1 MDCCLWFNRCRI
13 SDAAEIA
20 ENFDIAALRGY
31 FLGGRLVEWLRE
43 HGGEAFAD
51 KLEKLDPA
59 SADLDVRLSRIFGKE
74 PPDHREVFCG
84 IPAAERGVHNAGSFA
99 GSGAV
104 SSYYAAG
111 SGVSGSFGA
120 GSRGAGSF
128 FYGSGYYGSFLSGS
142 YSGSFLSGSYSG
154 GSYGSFRK
162 FRLWEWEWEWRF
174 GGSFRG
180 SFAFGSYVFGSVAYL
195 LGSFNGS
202 LGGSFPGGS
211 FGSFTA
217 KGSFGGAYGS
227 FCGWNGMT
235 AEEYD
240 RIMYECLCKCPL
252 DCFGY
257 GIHII

>member
-111 SGVSGSFGA
+111 SGI
-120 GSRGAGSF
+120 
-128 FYGSGYYGSFLSGS
+128 YGSFLSGS

-154 GSYGSFRK
+154 SGSGSFRK

-180 SFAFGSYVFGSVAYL
+180 SFRGGSFAFGSYVFGSGAYL

-202 LGGSFPGGS
+202 LGGSFPGGL

-240 RIMYECLCKCPL
+240 RIMYECLRKCPL

>member
-31 FLGGRLVEWLRE
+31 FLGGRLIEWLRE
-43 HGGEAFAD
+43 HGGEAYAD
-51 KLEKLDPA
+51 KLKMIDPA
-59 SADLDVRLSRIFGKE
+59 SPDLDARLSMVFGKSAPE
-74 PPDHREVFCG
+74 HREVFSG
-84 IPAAERGVHNAGSFA
+84 ASAGHSVHNAGSFA
-99 GSGAV
+99 GSGAAGSFV
-104 SSYYAAG
+104 WGYAGSFAAG
-111 SGVSGSFGA
+111 SGGVGSF
-120 GSRGAGSF
+120 S
-128 FYGSGYYGSFLSGS
+128 YGSGYYGSFLSGS
-142 YSGSFLSGSYSG
+142 YSG
-154 GSYGSFRK
+154 GSFRK

-180 SFAFGSYVFGSVAYL
+180 SFRGGSFAFGSYMFGSGAYL
-195 LGSFNGS
+195 LGSFNGGS
-202 LGGSFPGGS
+202 FSGSFPG
-211 FGSFTA
+211 
-217 KGSFGGAYGS
+217 GSFGGAYGS

-240 RIMYECLCKCPL
+240 RIMYECLRKCPL

>member
-104 SSYYAAG
+104 SSSYAAG
-111 SGVSGSFGA
+111 SGI
-120 GSRGAGSF
+120 
-128 FYGSGYYGSFLSGS
+128 YGSFLSGS

-154 GSYGSFRK
+154 SGSGSFRK

-180 SFAFGSYVFGSVAYL
+180 SFAFGAYVFGSGAYL

-240 RIMYECLCKCPL
+240 RIMYECLRKCPL

>member
-59 SADLDVRLSRIFGKE
+59 SADLDARLSRVFGKE
-74 PPDHREVFCG
+74 PPNHREVFCG
-84 IPAAERGVHNAGSFA
+84 IPAAEKKARNPENTGSFA
-99 GSGAV
+99 GSGAAG
-104 SSYYAAG
+104 SFSLGSGYAGSFAAG
-111 SGVSGSFGA
+111 SGRF
-120 GSRGAGSF
+120 GSF

-142 YSGSFLSGSYSG
+142 YSGSGS
-154 GSYGSFRK
+154 GSFRK
-162 FRLWEWEWEWRF
+162 FRLWDWEWEWRF

-180 SFAFGSYVFGSVAYL
+180 SFAFGSYVFGSGAYL
-195 LGSFNGS
+195 LGSFNGGS
-202 LGGSFPGGS
+202 FGGAFPGGL

-240 RIMYECLCKCPL
+240 RIMYECLRKCPL

>member
-59 SADLDVRLSRIFGKE
+59 SADLDVRLSRIFGME

-104 SSYYAAG
+104 SSSYAAG
-111 SGVSGSFGA
+111 SGI
-120 GSRGAGSF
+120 
-128 FYGSGYYGSFLSGS
+128 YGSFLSGS

-154 GSYGSFRK
+154 SGSGSFRK

-180 SFAFGSYVFGSVAYL
+180 SFRGGSFAFGSYVFGSGAYL
-195 LGSFNGS
+195 LGSFS
-202 LGGSFPGGS
+202 GS

>member
-31 FLGGRLVEWLRE
+31 FLGGRLADWLRE

-51 KLEKLDPA
+51 KIANIAPDSP
-59 SADLDVRLSRIFGKE
+59 DLDVQLARVFGKSE
-74 PPDHREVFCG
+74 PERRVVFGG
-84 IPAAERGVHNAGSFA
+84 IPAEHSVPNAGSFA
-99 GSGAV
+99 GSGV
-104 SSYYAAG
+104 MGSSFAAG
-111 SGVSGSFGA
+111 SGFFGGFGA
-120 GSRGAGSF
+120 GSGSAGGYLS
-128 FYGSGYYGSFLSGS
+128 GSGYY
-142 YSGSFLSGSYSG
+142 GSFLSGSYSG

-180 SFAFGSYVFGSVAYL
+180 SFRGGSFAFGSYMFGSGAYL
-195 LGSFNGS
+195 LGSFNRGS
-202 LGGSFPGGS
+202 FSGSFPV
-211 FGSFTA
+211 F
-217 KGSFGGAYGS
+217 GSFGGAYGS
-227 FCGWNGMT
+227 FFGWNGMT

-240 RIMYECLCKCPL
+240 RIMYECLRKCPL

>member
-111 SGVSGSFGA
+111 SGI
-120 GSRGAGSF
+120 
-128 FYGSGYYGSFLSGS
+128 YGSFLSGS

-154 GSYGSFRK
+154 SGSGSFRK

-180 SFAFGSYVFGSVAYL
+180 SFRGGSFAFGSYVFGSGAYL

-202 LGGSFPGGS
+202 LGGSFPGGL

>member
-74 PPDHREVFCG
+74 PPNHREVFCG
-84 IPAAERGVHNAGSFA
+84 ISAAERGVHNAGSFA

-111 SGVSGSFGA
+111 SGI
-120 GSRGAGSF
+120 
-128 FYGSGYYGSFLSGS
+128 YGSFLSGS

-154 GSYGSFRK
+154 SGSGSFRK

-180 SFAFGSYVFGSVAYL
+180 SFRGGSFAFGSYVFGSGAYL
-195 LGSFNGS
+195 LGSFS
-202 LGGSFPGGS
+202 GS

>member
-31 FLGGRLVEWLRE
+31 FLGGRLADWLRE

-51 KLEKLDPA
+51 KLANIAPDSP
-59 SADLDVRLSRIFGKE
+59 DLDAQLARVFGKSE
-74 PPDHREVFCG
+74 PEHRVVFG
-84 IPAAERGVHNAGSFA
+84 GNPAAEQRVPDAGSFA
-99 GSGAV
+99 SSGAMG
-104 SSYYAAG
+104 SSYAAG
-111 SGVSGSFGA
+111 SGFFGGFVAGSGSA
-120 GSRGAGSF
+120 GGYLS
-128 FYGSGYYGSFLSGS
+128 GSGYY
-142 YSGSFLSGSYSG
+142 GSFLSGSYSG

-180 SFAFGSYVFGSVAYL
+180 SFRGGSFAFGSYMFGSGAYL
-195 LGSFNGS
+195 LGSFNRGS
-202 LGGSFPGGS
+202 FSGSFPV
-211 FGSFTA
+211 F
-217 KGSFGGAYGS
+217 GSFGGAYGS
-227 FCGWNGMT
+227 FFGWNGMT

-240 RIMYECLCKCPL
+240 RIMYECLRKCPL